1 MKYKFIFVFLLLT
14 SGVFAQS
21 NNGLKAEE
29 FHAQMDSLQN
39 LKAQLLTQKD
49 ILNSEIDSLREE
61 SSELDAKLRTALRKV
76 YRKRY
81 GRKIGNR
88 ILDKQIWK
96 GMTERMLRDSWGEP
110 DRITRNKEKWGLF
123 TQWYY
128 GKITFYFKD
137 RKLVDWEEKK

>member
-1 MKYKFIFVFLLLT
+1 MKHKFISVFFLLAV
-14 SGVFAQS
+14 GVFAQ
-21 NNGLKAEE
+21 NKTVMNAEE
-29 FHAQMDSLQN
+29 LRAQTDSLQN
-39 LKAQLLTQKD
+39 LKTRLIAQKE
-49 ILNSEIDSLREE
+49 ILNSEIDSLREV
-61 SSELDAKLRTALRKV
+61 SSELDVKLRTALRKV

-81 GRKIGNR
+81 GRKIGDR
-88 ILDKQIWK
+88 IIDKQIWK

>member
-1 MKYKFIFVFLLLT
+1 MKYKFIFVFLFLT
-14 SGVFAQS
+14 SAVFAQN

-39 LKAQLLTQKD
+39 LKSKLLAQKETLEK
-49 ILNSEIDSLREE
+49 EIE
-61 SSELDAKLRTALRKV
+61 KLRDDSAEMDVKLRKALRKV
-76 YRKRY
+76 YRRRY
-81 GRKIGNR
+81 GRKIGDR

-96 GMTERMLRDSWGEP
+96 GMTERMLRDSWGKP

-137 RKLVDWEEKK
+137 KKLVDWEEKK

>member
-1 MKYKFIFVFLLLT
+1 MRNKFIFIFLLFTTVLL
-14 SGVFAQS
+14 AQ
-21 NNGLKAEE
+21 NKNGLTKEKLLAK
-29 FHAQMDSLQN
+29 MDSLQN
-39 LKAQLLTQKD
+39 LRAELLTQKAM
-49 ILNSEIDSLREE
+49 LNSEIDSLREE
-61 SSELDAKLRTALRKV
+61 STALDAKLRTALRKI

-81 GRKIGNR
+81 GRKIGDR

-137 RKLVDWEEKK
+137 RKLVDWEERK